1 MPMSDE
7 DAQREQIEIAHA
19 LEAATENITEV
30 VEILLTSVDDSEAV
44 MRLSKL
50 LGISEDA
57 ALSVCDAQLRQL
69 TITRRSRRADWLAEN
84 GG

>member
-1 MPMSDE
+1 MSEE
-7 DAQREQIEIAHA
+7 DAQRELLEAARA
-19 LEAATENITEV
+19 LEAATQNITEV

-50 LGISEDA
+50 LGTSEEA
-57 ALSVCDAQLRQL
+57 AMSVCDAQLRQL

>member
-1 MPMSDE
+1 MSE
-7 DAQREQIEIAHA
+7 EGAQRELLEAARA
-19 LEAATENITEV
+19 LEAATQNITEV

-50 LGISEDA
+50 LGISEEA
-57 ALSVCDAQLRQL
+57 AMSVCDAQLRQL
-69 TITRRSRRADWLAEN
+69 TITRRSRRADWDAEN